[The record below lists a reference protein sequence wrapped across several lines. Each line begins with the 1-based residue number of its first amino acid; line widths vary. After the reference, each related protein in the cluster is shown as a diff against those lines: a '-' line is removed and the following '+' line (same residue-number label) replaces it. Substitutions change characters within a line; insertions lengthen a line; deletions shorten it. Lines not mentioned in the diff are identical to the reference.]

1 MWFQRTGQVYH
12 TGLQRPASLCRSF
25 GAAVVHQKLQSDVI
39 WSSVLV
45 QFQKTL
51 LDILGK
57 LISFIMSCK
66 MMDTDKSID
75 DISLDSGFFYHHAR
89 PFYHPPCLLAL
100 HFLSSSKTCLHLST
114 LLLQFVNTSI
124 EVIRNCFTRTM
135 LAPYCCRLSRTPDH
149 QRCMWLGT
157 AGILLLKPGRKNK

>member
-51 LDILGK
+51 LDIFGK

-75 DISLDSGFFYHHAR
+75 DISLDSGFFLPPCTSILPSSMSFSIAFPLKFQDLSAPLYTASPVCEHLNWGYKELLHKNHASSILLQTEPHAR
-89 PFYHPPCLLAL
+89 PSEMYVIGDCSH
-100 HFLSSSKTCLHLST
+100 ST
-114 LLLQFVNTSI
+114 FK
-124 EVIRNCFTRTM
+124 
-135 LAPYCCRLSRTPDH
+135 
-149 QRCMWLGT
+149 
-157 AGILLLKPGRKNK
+157 AGKEK